1 MRRGFFFIALTL
13 CLSAGFA
20 QTADV
25 SAPIRMSGK
34 LNKVRIV
41 GKNQDGYVVR
51 FSGGEELIHIY
62 DNELKLSSART
73 LDFKSGDGELQHI
86 LLNKT
91 GASLFYLHGE
101 KKQTMLMMQPV
112 NSRFLEMGKPMVID
126 TFTDHRDLVDA
137 NLHFKAS
144 IDQNYTLFYYPVFA
158 DERINSMQMTCID
171 RAGSV
176 IYKTYLPIGRP
187 EKDMEYAKSLVDN
200 NGNGYLIFTAQKN
213 DKDNEYGS
221 DYYVMRIDRA
231 NGKLTDYTIKCERA
245 LFGEPQFEIDNVNG
259 NLIFCGFYDQKG
271 DPADAA
277 ANGFFYLQY
286 DAATGTLKHSA
297 YNIFTPLFMTS
308 LTGRDA
314 GSKYNRLYTFAI
326 RKMLLRIDGGA
337 MFTAESVIKDK
348 KEVLVSNPSPSFRGF
363 GFGSTPYASY
373 KTVNTF
379 SYNDVIAFS
388 IKADGSL
395 DWNTIMRKKQQSE
408 DDNGFNSSFA
418 FMNEKDR
425 VHLLYL
431 DEISPSGTVNEYKM
445 SSKGNADRMVLF
457 SQEDK
462 DILLI
467 PKLSKQVAPNELV
480 IPSVKAG
487 VFRLVRVQ
495 Y

>member
-1 MRRGFFFIALTL
+1 MRIGVLLIAFGLYF
-13 CLSAGFA
+13 SAGFA

-25 SAPIRMSGK
+25 SAPARMNAK

-62 DNELKLSSART
+62 DNELKLASART
-73 LDFKSGDGELQHI
+73 LDLKGADGDLQNI

-101 KKQTMLMMQPV
+101 KKQSLLMMQPV
-112 NSRFLEMGKPMVID
+112 NGKFIEMSNPIIID
-126 TFTDHRDLVDA
+126 TFDDRRDLVDA

-158 DERINSMQMTCID
+158 NDMIRSMQMTCID
-171 RAGSV
+171 RAGNV
-176 IYKTYLPIGRP
+176 IYKAYLPIGRP

-200 NGNGYLIFTAQKN
+200 AGNGYLIFTAEK
-213 DKDNEYGS
+213 DAKDNSYG
-221 DYYVMRIDRA
+221 DEYYVMRIDKN
-231 NGKLTDYTIKCERA
+231 NGQLTSYTIKCEKE

-259 NLIFCGFYDQKG
+259 TLIFCGFYDEKG

-286 DAATGTLKHSA
+286 DAPNGILKHSA
-297 YNIFTPLFMTS
+297 YNVFSTAFMTS

-314 GSKYNRLYTFAI
+314 GSKYNRLFTFTI
-326 RKMLLRIDGGA
+326 RKMLLRLDGGA

-348 KEVLVSNPSPSFRGF
+348 REVMV
-363 GFGSTPYASY
+363 STPSMSMMNSPYNSY
-373 KTVNTF
+373 RTINTF
-379 SYNDVIAFS
+379 TYNDVIAFS
-388 IKADGSL
+388 IRADGSL

-408 DDNGFNSSFA
+408 EDNGFNSSFS
-418 FMNEKDR
+418 FLNEKDK

-431 DEISPSGTVNEYKM
+431 DEISSSGSANEYKL
-445 SSKGNADRMVLF
+445 SSKGTAERVILF

-462 DILLI
+462 DIFLI
-467 PKLSKQVAPNELV
+467 PKLGKQVAPNELV
-480 IPSVKAG
+480 IPSVKSG

>member
-1 MRRGFFFIALTL
+1 MRFAFLVAWSLYI
-13 CLSAGFA
+13 SAGFA

-25 SAPIRMSGK
+25 SAPTRMSGK

-62 DNELKLSSART
+62 GNDLKLASART
-73 LDFKSGDGELQHI
+73 LDFKGGDGDLQHI

-101 KKQTMLMMQPV
+101 KRQTMLMMQPV
-112 NSRFLEMGKPMVID
+112 NSKFIEMSKPIVID
-126 TFTDHRDLVDA
+126 TFIDRRDLVDA

-158 DERINSMQMTCID
+158 NDLIKSMQMTCID
-171 RAGSV
+171 RAANV
-176 IYKTYLPIGRP
+176 IYKTYMPIGRP

-200 NGNGYLIFTAQKN
+200 AGNGYLIFTAEK
-213 DKDNEYGS
+213 DAKDNTYG
-221 DYYVMRIDRA
+221 DVYYVMRIDKN
-231 NGKLTDYTIKCERA
+231 NGQLTSYTIKCEKEI
-245 LFGEPQFEIDNVNG
+245 FGEPQFEIDNVNG

-286 DAATGTLKHSA
+286 EAATGMLKHAA
-297 YNIFTPLFMTS
+297 YNVFTSAFMTS

-314 GSKYNRLYTFAI
+314 GNKYNRLFTFSI
-326 RKMLLRIDGGA
+326 RKMLLRLDGGA
-337 MFTAESVIKDK
+337 MFAAESVIKDK
-348 KEVLVSNPSPSFRGF
+348 REVMVSSPSM
-363 GFGSTPYASY
+363 SMMNNPYNSY
-373 KTVNTF
+373 RTINTF
-379 SYNDVIAFS
+379 SYNDLIAFS
-388 IKADGSL
+388 IKSDGSL
-395 DWNTIMRKKQQSE
+395 DWNTIMRKKQVSE
-408 DDNGFNSSFA
+408 EDNGFNSSFA
-418 FMNEKDR
+418 FMNEKDK
-425 VHLLYL
+425 VHFLYL
-431 DEISPSGTVNEYKM
+431 DEISTTGSANEYKL
-445 SSKGNADRMVLF
+445 SSKGSADRTILF

-480 IPSVKAG
+480 IPSVKSG